1 MREMCCCATFLS
13 PLAFSVFSFIRLH
26 AHQRATHC
34 NPPPHSHPVPPFTTH
49 THRFESGKTDLHN
62 AVWAGHD
69 PVAHTKRLAKL
80 AVRIQRESPEDW
92 EEIQRVEGLIAKLEG
107 VELR

>member
-1 MREMCCCATFLS
+1 MRSWRSPQIYARVDFLCS
-13 PLAFSVFSFIRLH
+13 AQPTGLVTTTSLPSRPFFR
-26 AHQRATHC
+26 
-34 NPPPHSHPVPPFTTH
+34 PPPPPFTLPYTL
-49 THRFESGKTDLHN
+49 TRFESGKTDLHN

-80 AVRIQRESPEDW
+80 ALRIQRESPEEW
-92 EEIQRVEGLIAKLEG
+92 EELQRVEGLIAKLEG

>member
-1 MREMCCCATFLS
+1 MSIPSFTPLLGPTASSVCFFL
-13 PLAFSVFSFIRLH
+13 LLLLK
-26 AHQRATHC
+26 HQRAMYS
-34 NPPPHSHPVPPFTTH
+34 NPPTHTHTPATTH
-49 THRFESGKTDLHN
+49 PHRFESGKTDLHN

-80 AVRIQRESPEDW
+80 ALRIQRESPEEW